1 MKTSQEYKSFNNEK
15 TIAELQYNMQRFR
28 ANLQFLKED
37 LDFLNFLVNT
47 SIYKENMRDLF
58 ENLERFKKEILKAFN
73 KCDMLITE
81 ANFQASQITQKIEC
95 DELACDN
102 YFISAQNNLEKN
114 IYDFIIESYLLKTEM
129 YNYLKGVIKTY

>member
-1 MKTSQEYKSFNNEK
+1 
-15 TIAELQYNMQRFR
+15 
-28 ANLQFLKED
+28 
-37 LDFLNFLVNT
+37 
-47 SIYKENMRDLF
+47 MRDLF

-129 YNYLKGVIKTY
+129 YNYLKGVIKTD

>member
-81 ANFQASQITQKIEC
+81 ANFQANQITQKIEC

-129 YNYLKGVIKTY
+129 YNYLKGVIKTD